1 MTRGEVWWAELD
13 LPIGRRPVL
22 VLTRTAAVSSRNQ
35 VVVAQITRTA
45 RGLANEVPL
54 TPTDGMPK
62 SCVVNCDVLL
72 TVSKK
77 QFRNRV
83 AILSPSKM
91 AAVEQALKFS
101 LELS

>member
-1 MTRGEVWWAELD
+1 MTRGEIWWAELD
-13 LPIGRRPVL
+13 QPIGRRPVL
-22 VLTRTAAVSSRNQ
+22 ILTRTAAVSVRNQ

-62 SCVVNCDVLL
+62 ACVINCDVLM

-77 QFRNRV
+77 QFRNQIT
-83 AILSPSKM
+83 ALSSAKT
-91 AAVEQALKFS
+91 AEVERALKFA
-101 LELS
+101 LELT